1 MKRETQET
9 MEQQVRASGLPAENQ
24 EELIAIFRGEKLPLL
39 SRDTIAKKIFS
50 PEEHPERFDF
60 VMQRVMQDPGIKSYH
75 AAPTEGVYQNMYSKK
90 VIGDI
95 RAWLQDGRMADLE
108 MQGVAQDFI
117 FDRTDAYANN
127 MLTLL
132 YSTNVDQKKKEV
144 NYKNMKG
151 IVVVVL
157 MAESP
162 KVFKEFSSDRY
173 IHRVKSIT
181 TDTGME
187 FPTLKQMAFVQ
198 LDKALELFLN
208 ETYNKD
214 EDIELL
220 KLLATIAD
228 INNDSVRGATS
239 GEAFF
244 DDIRDEVML
253 FSRNKEVQAMLL
265 DEDFARLDW
274 NSNYQSGVE
283 RGLEQ
288 GREQG
293 LEQGLNALFSL
304 VDQGRITEE
313 EAAQSFNMP
322 LEAFRE
328 KREQAHVPV

>member
-1 MKRETQET
+1 MKQKMQET

-75 AAPTEGVYQNMYSKK
+75 AAPTEGMYQNMYSKK
-90 VIGDI
+90 VVGDI

-108 MQGVAQDFI
+108 MQKVAQDFI

-151 IVVVVL
+151 VVIVVL

-173 IHRVKSIT
+173 IHRIKSIT

-208 ETYNKD
+208 ETYNPVFDSFKR
-214 EDIELL
+214 IKPQRAQKIRALL
-220 KLLATIAD
+220 RFLCC
-228 INNDSVRGATS
+228 
-239 GEAFF
+239 
-244 DDIRDEVML
+244 
-253 FSRNKEVQAMLL
+253 
-265 DEDFARLDW
+265 
-274 NSNYQSGVE
+274 
-283 RGLEQ
+283 
-288 GREQG
+288 
-293 LEQGLNALFSL
+293 
-304 VDQGRITEE
+304 
-313 EAAQSFNMP
+313 
-322 LEAFRE
+322 
-328 KREQAHVPV
+328 